1 MSNVMLGYAYSH
13 GGDHDRA
20 TSLADDGLNEKAAL
34 HSYIGAPWFC
44 YLAAETYVAAG
55 RLHEALELARRG
67 INFAAR
73 GAERFFEPENHRMQA
88 LILAKDPEVSREK
101 VEAHFNDALQLA
113 RGQKAKSLEL
123 RTAVSFA
130 RFADEHGARDSALE
144 LLSPIY
150 ESFTEGFDTPDLKE
164 SKALLEE
171 LS

>member
-1 MSNVMLGYAYSH
+1 
-13 GGDHDRA
+13 
-20 TSLADDGLNEKAAL
+20 
-34 HSYIGAPWFC
+34 
-44 YLAAETYVAAG
+44 
-55 RLHEALELARRG
+55 
-67 INFAAR
+67 
-73 GAERFFEPENHRMQA
+73 MQA
-88 LILAKDPEVSREK
+88 LILAKDPEVSREE

-113 RGQKAKSLEL
+113 RAQKAKSLEL

-130 RFADEHGARDSALE
+130 RFSDEHGARDCALE